1 MSDLSLLLHEKL
13 IPWARQNAAQRF
25 IVARPQMEAEQ
36 LPADVQL
43 VPCPMRGK
51 RNIVK
56 NQRQYSNTRG
66 VSAKWPEAGLN
77 EVQKLKLAC
86 VLNGHI
92 DYQLGNYRVQCGPG
106 HFLFIPPGMPHSDG
120 TQPYVDATKSSRC
133 DVLFFLMHFNALQ
146 CWVSHSQPN
155 QKRRQAANYL
165 ILNEHVTV
173 VFRTFMEEVI
183 ANDKNSH
190 HIVQELFNVF
200 LSMLLREVENDRLQ
214 PVLST
219 ISLTSLAATMPLPTN
234 ADFAVRLE
242 QYLQSNLYKNLT
254 IESVAGEMYF
264 SPAQFSRNVRR
275 ATGKTF
281 NQLLNEYRLEEAK
294 KLLSTTQW
302 TASAVAAFTG
312 FKSPSYF
319 RTFFRKRTGYT
330 PSEFRL
336 ATCNLDE
343 TE

>member
-1 MSDLSLLLHEKL
+1 
-13 IPWARQNAAQRF
+13 
-25 IVARPQMEAEQ
+25 
-36 LPADVQL
+36 
-43 VPCPMRGK
+43 MRGK
-51 RNIVK
+51 RTIVK

-66 VSAKWPEAGLN
+66 VSAKWPDAGLN

-86 VLNGHI
+86 VLSGHI
-92 DYQLGNYRVQCGPG
+92 DYQLGNYRLQCGPG
-106 HFLFIPPGMPHSDG
+106 HFIFIPPGMPHSDG
-120 TQPYVDATKSSRC
+120 TKPYVDSEKSSRC

-146 CWVSHSQPN
+146 CWISHSQPN

-165 ILNEHVTV
+165 ILNERVTV
-173 VFRTFMEEVI
+173 LFRTFMEEVI
-183 ANDKNSH
+183 ENEDDSQD
-190 HIVQELFNVF
+190 ISQDLFNVF
-200 LSMLLREVENDRLQ
+200 LSMLLREVESGRMQ
-214 PVLST
+214 PILST
-219 ISLTSLAATMPLPTN
+219 LSLTSLAATLPLPSN

-254 IESVAGEMYF
+254 IESVASEMYF

-281 NQLLNEYRLEEAK
+281 NELLNEYRLEEAK

-319 RTFFRKRTGYT
+319 RTFFRKRTGST
-330 PSEFRL
+330 PSEFRQ
-336 ATCNLDE
+336 AAQITDNITE